1 MNSGKTIIIASALSV
16 LSFGATAQ
24 AGTVKPLQAA
34 SFHTATMDAVAYF
47 LAEKG
52 TCKVVVTVTNK
63 SSFDPSRVEQAVNPG
78 KPSVQHLDDASA
90 LEFACSPEA
99 QALSINVLEAVAQH

>member
-1 MNSGKTIIIASALSV
+1 MNSLKTIIVAFAVSV
-16 LSFGATAQ
+16 LSFSAMAQ
-24 AGTVKPLQAA
+24 AGTVKPLQAV
-34 SFHTATMDAVAYF
+34 SFHTATKDAVAYF

-52 TCKVVVTVTNK
+52 ACKVVVTLTNK
-63 SSFDPSRVEQAVNPG
+63 SSYDPSRVEQVVNPG
-78 KPSVQHLDDASA
+78 NPSLQQLDDASA